1 MGLYAN
7 FQISGSAISA
17 QSLRLNTIASNM
29 ANAETVAASE
39 QEAYRARE
47 TVFQSLLLDARRPA
61 ETGVRML
68 GVVESQAPVRSRYQP
83 GHPLA
88 DVQGYVYTSNVNTVE
103 EMANMLSSSRAY
115 QNNVEVLNTSKEL
128 LTRTLALGN
137 N

>member
-7 FQISGSAISA
+7 FRISGSAISA
-17 QSLRLNTIASNM
+17 QSLRLNTIASNL

-47 TVFQSLLLDARRPA
+47 TVFQSVMLDARRPA
-61 ETGVRML
+61 EVGVRML
-68 GVVESQAPVRSRYQP
+68 GVVESAAPVRSRYEP

-88 DVQGYVYTSNVNTVE
+88 NEQGYVFTSNVDTVE
-103 EMANMLSSSRAY
+103 EMVNMLSSSRAY